1 MLSVIIPSRNNL
13 EYLKLAV
20 ESLYKNDFED
30 WELILIAD
38 NCDDGTDEY
47 IKNFDRYYIHHDANR
62 LGITG
67 AYNLGASMAKGEYL
81 IFFHADM
88 IASKGFLKNMFNAY
102 SILPGEHKIVCA
114 TRVEPPLHPSGKE
127 KIVVNSVFGKPAPI
141 YPEGVSVDVMQ
152 DFLKSLETDKVTNGA
167 FAPIMISKDDFNS
180 VDGYDRYFYPQS
192 REDSDLFLRLLK
204 RHNEDFHFYQTWR
217 ALCYHFTCR
226 GSRFNESV
234 GGDALN
240 RENSNEWVTTNHIN
254 TLNFIR
260 RWGYRPKTGPELEPL
275 YFRTRSIDVYF
286 QDGSIWDLTLI
297 EPYAR
302 KIYYPENMQ
311 PVVDEFKKQFEDTH
325 QFSLDVS
332 EVRYVLDEKFVLYD
346 RNKRYGTFVI
356 IYDNENDNS
365 HYLYKFLDDLEYVRI
380 HVKESNSDEPI
391 KDNIIQWNY

>member
-1 MLSVIIPSRNNL
+1 MKISISIRHG
-13 EYLKLAV
+13 
-20 ESLYKNDFED
+20 ES
-30 WELILIAD
+30 
-38 NCDDGTDEY
+38 
-47 IKNFDRYYIHHDANR
+47 
-62 LGITG
+62 
-67 AYNLGASMAKGEYL
+67 
-81 IFFHADM
+81 
-88 IASKGFLKNMFNAY
+88 
-102 SILPGEHKIVCA
+102 
-114 TRVEPPLHPSGKE
+114 
-127 KIVVNSVFGKPAPI
+127 
-141 YPEGVSVDVMQ
+141 
-152 DFLKSLETDKVTNGA
+152 
-167 FAPIMISKDDFNS
+167 
-180 VDGYDRYFYPQS
+180 
-192 REDSDLFLRLLK
+192 
-204 RHNEDFHFYQTWR
+204 
-217 ALCYHFTCR
+217 LCYHFTCR

-302 KIYYPENMQ
+302 KIYYPKNMQ

-325 QFSLDVS
+325 QFSLDVP

-380 HVKESNSDEPI
+380 HVKESNSNELI
-391 KDNIIQWNY
+391 KDNIIQ